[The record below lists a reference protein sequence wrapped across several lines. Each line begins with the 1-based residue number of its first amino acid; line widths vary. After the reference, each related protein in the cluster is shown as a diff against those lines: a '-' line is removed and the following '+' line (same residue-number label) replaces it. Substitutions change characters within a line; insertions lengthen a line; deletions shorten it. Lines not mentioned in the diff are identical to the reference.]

1 MKMQNLKSSKTQL
14 KDDQRYVSYYVE
26 DGDYWKIDNVTLGYT
41 FKLSKQHIIKNL
53 RIYASVL
60 NLATITGYKGMD
72 PEVPLSSNTY
82 GLLDAGT
89 DNRDKYPTNRTYTF
103 GVNLTF

>member
-1 MKMQNLKSSKTQL
+1 M

-41 FKLSKQHIIKNL
+41 FKLSKQNIIKNL

-60 NLATITGYKGMD
+60 NLATITRFTRVWIQ
-72 PEVPLSSNTY
+72 VPLSSNTY

-103 GVNLTF
+103 GVNLHSKSN

>member
-1 MKMQNLKSSKTQL
+1 MKILCK
-14 KDDQRYVSYYVE
+14 
-26 DGDYWKIDNVTLGYT
+26 
-41 FKLSKQHIIKNL
+41 KN
-53 RIYASVL
+53 I
-60 NLATITGYKGMD
+60 TILLQVINKHMD